1 MEVRPVGDV
10 RHLYLP
16 ARRLF
21 GWLELA
27 ELELRIPAAVSAPP
41 SLGDVPAISFQRVRS
56 EVVSARLSML
66 QSDLDGYVS
75 GCGAALAALGVDE
88 LMLRCSDS
96 YIGLSARVRESALV
110 ADLSARIYLSSK
122 DNQLRIT
129 CGHPR
134 VYGHL
139 DTPAP
144 ILIHKLVSAILNVGE
159 SSNATAFGP
168 CDFRMDP
175 LRSALFHSLPAAGW
189 RLPTLSTA
197 PLVSA
202 EVTSAGLV
210 LHFSETP
217 KTVATSSQAAAA
229 LADSLHRFR
238 APDALLLAEDLEGAM
253 RGYRGELAARGPEQP
268 FLVERILS
276 IASARR
282 EYFMDGMELAR
293 QVLGRWPDFAPAH
306 AAVASIAVA
315 KGDVESGAAR
325 YRELSQASGA
335 VGDEEGKVRAAL
347 AGARLL
353 RQFAPDDST
362 RLYEVVLE
370 HRPGHAE
377 AAEALADR
385 YRDEERWS
393 DLLRLIRMRLAATS
407 DPRRQARDHARLA
420 EVLLAEQ
427 NDPDA
432 ALAELAAACRLDET
446 ITQVH
451 EQRADI
457 EFLLGKD
464 EDALSSLE
472 WACSLHRMR
481 KDERGHL
488 RCLIRGGHGC
498 LLTNRH
504 ETAEAWFLAAL
515 DIEPS
520 HGPAMRGAARAAAGL
535 GHHDDASRLWRELFD
550 AGIEAPAIQAY
561 FACELGRSLLEA
573 GTSTEALPPLLRA
586 SETGGART
594 RAEALALLAR
604 IHLKSGAHAEALA
617 AWKLAIE
624 RFSSLQPDEAYEDE
638 DMAVERR
645 QQAAELSLQR
655 GEVGM
660 KLGREAESMQDLR
673 RAFDLSFAG
682 EHARRE
688 SARLLL
694 KRTPTT
700 EGELLWI
707 QELRL
712 DNTDPDECA
721 YLDIRRA
728 SVLTAEGDPQAGLA
742 ALVGSLANAEVSDAP
757 KRAALELKAEILETL
772 GDVAARADVLE
783 ERANL
788 SGPTADRARAF
799 VESAEGWLSADDPQR
814 CRSALRLALQVL
826 EDAGPQPELRER
838 ALLCLGDCAWR
849 CRNWA
854 EVDEACEELYADA
867 TASAPPQRLLRWGV
881 SLETL
886 GKSAEAIEVL
896 ERVTSDASCP
906 KPLQTQA
913 FRHLANLYERGGE
926 LHKAG
931 IAQERYAASEANE
944 LSSAAQADAWYQAG
958 AIHRRNADATADAK
972 RCLDNALRIASDH
985 LPALDALEQ
994 IARDE
999 GSLERLAVILGR
1011 KVAVMSAHPTRQ
1023 RGLLVRLAK
1032 LQEDLGRTDVARE
1045 TYRRVLTIA
1054 PSYRPALLFAARDAQ
1069 ASSNHPFASEALE
1082 LLSGPLENDG
1092 ELPLDAEEILAQREE
1107 ALFDLAAQV
1116 IGTAGQVASASVTA
1130 LLLREARER
1139 DDFRLWAALAAA
1151 YRRQANLAA
1160 LADTLGRLTK
1170 HAEPAQALELSL
1182 ERIEL
1187 LVNEIG
1193 DHGGALIALRIAQ
1206 ELAPDNRDLQRWH
1219 DVLCGDATSD
1229 NRATQDGVQAQDS
1242 NFDARDSADLFA
1254 DDPLADD
1261 EFADDEL
1268 ADVADQARALIS
1280 EGEWSSALALLE
1292 PYDDIACGEEVLW
1305 LHVEA
1310 ALGAGQSRKAIVL
1323 LPSIARLAHLEEDLI
1338 GEHRATRRLADLV
1351 LETEGAED
1359 VALRLYQRALALDP
1373 SDLIAAELC
1382 EELQS
1387 ASNAVRVDETLVAPT
1402 EPQSPS
1408 PGPTNEA
1415 LSLRAKARQAL
1426 GTGNIAGAINMLE
1439 EALFLAPHIPSLH
1452 HECADMALAANDP
1465 AKAVHWLETLAAQV
1479 VTGEAGH
1486 SQYGESLSDLHLQ
1499 IADLYYDKLSSPSKA
1514 RHHMR
1519 CAANACT
1526 SELRRAATLRQLASE
1541 AASAGC
1547 LDEAI
1552 EAYESIGLAHLSS
1565 HERLAVAK
1573 LYQQVARDHAS
1584 IEILESARL
1593 AGILTNEGRSLL
1605 FALHRNRARNQEL
1618 AESLERGARSAPNPI
1633 AVTRLREALRIY
1645 EDVLADAAGAFRMR
1659 EALSDLTAEDGSE
1672 NSQLA
1677 PTAELEQAAE
1687 DAAANG
1693 DDEVA
1698 ASLLCRAIQTHCQRL
1713 GASGAPVDG
1722 ATRGLVQKL
1731 REQVLSCREE
1741 IPLGQFSQRSG
1752 PTTREVHALVRALSA
1767 VAAIEE
1773 NRDAAATL
1781 LREIALLRRNELHD
1795 IRGAADAMAQAL
1807 SLRADDPDI
1816 LVELAD
1822 MLTEAGD
1829 HTQLASAYE
1838 LHLST
1843 IEGPGRALPLIELG
1857 KLCQHIFNEHER
1869 ARRCYDE
1876 AYELDESVGEQIRAL
1891 RQTLDANAGR
1901 GNIAD
1906 QELSAELD
1914 RALAMESQGRLPE
1927 ALDLY
1932 EAAATTAP
1940 GDPRPFI
1947 ALRRIYEDRGETERL
1962 ARVLEQLTTLSS
1974 SRHERAGLF
1983 YDRAILARDEY
1994 HDDMLVY
2001 EYLKEAA
2008 ANAPDDPRYSH
2019 ALRTIA
2025 MARGEWALAAE
2036 LTYREIS
2043 ASSDAEELGAL
2054 YLELA
2059 LIFDEKLLD
2068 APQALANYEQAL
2080 TLDPSIPAAPRPLAR
2095 LYELATRYED
2105 AAEMY
2110 QKAAELTPDPTE
2122 RGRLYRHAAMNA
2134 EQADLGELARSLYAR
2149 IEEEADRSDREA
2161 AIAATTRI
2169 QVDDD
2174 SRSSGLLSVDEM
2186 RARLVDAEADPSE
2199 RAKLLFQLGQAYQH
2213 ELQDPN
2219 AALRAYEES
2228 LRLDPGLMVSIDALA
2243 DLCYQ
2248 QRDWARAHHFYQGIQ
2263 PELSALPPA
2272 QVALRQA
2279 EIAEAL
2285 GNEVDA
2291 FEAFQWALE
2300 FAPND
2305 TQVLAGLCRT
2315 ASRVGEHAEALL
2327 AQQTLVRLI
2336 PVEEVDQLQ
2345 AARVYLAELYLS
2357 LGDVTGAV
2365 RSYEEL
2371 LGDMPDSIVAKRAL
2385 PELYQSARQPEQAI
2399 AALKA
2404 LIQVTP
2410 GHSERAQLLFELGE
2424 AQGDSADNP
2433 RVAAEAYFRAI
2444 DLAPDHVPTLRRLL
2458 AYYSDEGDFQA
2469 TSEMAAD
2476 LLRQSALLGAQTSIA
2491 VLYRA
2496 GLAAALSG
2504 DLRLARSIGTS
2515 LGHGAPEEVA
2525 RAVRKVFELANC
2537 PPVKDLAEATRTLC
2551 DAAGEDLTAVS
2562 EALSTHESAK
2572 NLLHLI
2578 KALGQLAV

>member
-1 MEVRPVGDV
+1 MEVRPVGNV

-16 ARRLF
+16 TRQLF

-27 ELELRIPAAVSAPP
+27 ELELRIPPAVVLPNQ
-41 SLGDVPAISFQRVRS
+41 DDEPAISFQRVRS
-56 EVVSARLSML
+56 EVVSARLGMS
-66 QSDLDGYVS
+66 QSNLDSYVS

-88 LMLRCSDS
+88 LVLRCSDS
-96 YIGLSARVRESALV
+96 YIGVSARVRESALV
-110 ADLSARIYLSSK
+110 ADLSARIYLSEK
-122 DNQLRIT
+122 DDQLRIA

-144 ILIHKLVSAILNVGE
+144 VLIHRLVSAILKVGE
-159 SSNATAFGP
+159 SHNAYALGL
-168 CDFRMDP
+168 CDFQMDP

-189 RLPTLSTA
+189 RLPSLATA
-197 PLVSA
+197 PLVA
-202 EVTSAGLV
+202 ANATSTGVV

-217 KTVATSSQAAAA
+217 KTGATSSQAAAT
-229 LADSLHRFR
+229 LTDSLNRFS
-238 APDALLLAEDLEGAM
+238 APDSLLLDGDLEGAM

-282 EYFMDGMELAR
+282 EYFMDGLELAR

-306 AAVASIAVA
+306 AAIASIAVA
-315 KGDVESGAAR
+315 QGDVESGASR

-335 VGDEEGKVRAAL
+335 VGDEEGTVRAAL

-353 RQFAPDDST
+353 RQFAADDST
-362 RLYEVVLE
+362 ELYEVVLE

-385 YRDEERWS
+385 YRDEERWA
-393 DLLRLIRMRLAATS
+393 DLVRLIRMRLAATH
-407 DPRRQARDHARLA
+407 DPNRQARDHARLA
-420 EVLLAEQ
+420 EVLVAEQ

-446 ITQVH
+446 IAQVH

-457 EFLLGKD
+457 EFLLGKVD
-464 EDALSSLE
+464 DALASLE

-481 KDERGHL
+481 NDERAQL
-488 RCLIRGGHGC
+488 RCLIRGGNGC
-498 LLTNRH
+498 LATDQF

-515 DIEPS
+515 DIAHS
-520 HGPAMRGAARAAAGL
+520 HGPAMRGAARAAACL

-550 AGIEAPAIQAY
+550 AGIESPAIQAY

-573 GTSTEALPPLLRA
+573 GTPTEALPPLLRA

-604 IHLKSGAHAEALA
+604 IHLQGGAHAEALA
-617 AWKLAIE
+617 AWKLAID
-624 RFSSLQPDEAYEDE
+624 RFSSLHPDEAYEDE

-645 QQAAELSLQR
+645 QKAAELSLR
-655 GEVGM
+655 KAEVGLE
-660 KLGREAESMQDLR
+660 LGREEESMHDLR
-673 RAFDLSFAG
+673 KAFDLSFAG
-682 EHARRE
+682 DQTRRE
-688 SARLLL
+688 AARLLL
-694 KRTPTT
+694 KRTPDS
-700 EGELLWI
+700 EGELRWI
-707 QELRL
+707 QELTL
-712 DNTDPDECA
+712 DNKDPNDCA
-721 YLDIRRA
+721 YLDIHKA
-728 SVLTAEGDPQAGLA
+728 TILAAEGDPQAALA
-742 ALVGSLANAEVSDAP
+742 ALANPLAKEEVSDAP
-757 KRAALELKAEILETL
+757 KSAALGLKAEILETL
-772 GDVAARADVLE
+772 GDATARADVLE
-783 ERANL
+783 KRANL
-788 SGPTADRARAF
+788 SGTTADKARAF

-814 CRSALRLALQVL
+814 CRAALRLALQVL
-826 EDAGPQPELRER
+826 DESGPQPELRER

-849 CRNWA
+849 ARNWA
-854 EVDEACEELYADA
+854 EVHEAYEELYGQGEDA
-867 TASAPPQRLLRWGV
+867 PHLRLLQWGIA
-881 SLETL
+881 LETL
-886 GKSAEAIEVL
+886 GRTEESVAVL
-896 ERVTSDASCP
+896 EGVALQEECP
-906 KPLQTQA
+906 APVAAQA
-913 FRHLANLYERGGE
+913 FRHLATLYERLGE
-926 LHKAG
+926 LSKAG
-931 IAQERYAASEANE
+931 AAQERYAESDANE

-958 AIHRRNADATADAK
+958 AMYRREANAVDEAK
-972 RCLDNALRIASDH
+972 RCLDNALRIANDH

-999 GSLERLAVILGR
+999 GAHERLAVILSR
-1011 KVAVMSAHPTRQ
+1011 KIAVMAAHPARQ

-1032 LQEDLGRTDVARE
+1032 LQEQQLGRTDVARE

-1054 PSYRPALLFAARDAQ
+1054 PSYRPALQFAARDAQ
-1069 ASSNHPFASEALE
+1069 ESGNHPFASEALE
-1082 LLSGPLENDG
+1082 FLAGPLDHDD
-1092 ELPLDAEEILAQREE
+1092 ELSLNPEEIRAQREE
-1107 ALFDLAAQV
+1107 ALFDLAAL
-1116 IGTAGQVASASVTA
+1116 IIESAGQVASKSITA
-1130 LLLREARER
+1130 LLLREAKER
-1139 DDFRLWAALAAA
+1139 DDFRLWTALAAA
-1151 YRRQANLAA
+1151 YRRQANLVA
-1160 LADTLGRLTK
+1160 LADTLGRLTH
-1170 HAEPAQALELSL
+1170 HAEPKQAIELSL
-1182 ERIEL
+1182 ERIQL
-1187 LVNEIG
+1187 LVNEVG
-1193 DHGGALIALRIAQ
+1193 DHSGALVALRIAE
-1206 ELAPDNRDLQRWH
+1206 ELDPENKDLQRWH
-1219 DVLCGDATSD
+1219 NVLCGTAVV
-1229 NRATQDGVQAQDS
+1229 R
-1242 NFDARDSADLFA
+1242 
-1254 DDPLADD
+1254 DD
-1261 EFADDEL
+1261 ETAHTAEHSDLE
-1268 ADVADQARALIS
+1268 DVATRAQALIE
-1280 EGEWSSALALLE
+1280 EGEWVAALALLD
-1292 PYDDIACGEEVLW
+1292 PYDGPACGQEILW

-1310 ALGAGQSRKAIVL
+1310 ALGAGKARRAIVL
-1323 LPSIARLAHLEEDLI
+1323 LPRIAELANQEQDVE

-1359 VALRLYQRALALDP
+1359 VALRLYQRALTLDP
-1373 SDLIAAELC
+1373 GDLIAAELC
-1382 EELQS
+1382 AELQDDG
-1387 ASNAVRVDETLVAPT
+1387 AVSEDAVTEPT

-1426 GTGNIAGAINMLE
+1426 GVGNLTTAIAMLE
-1439 EALFLAPHIPSLH
+1439 EALSLAPHIASLH

-1465 AKAVHWLETLAAQV
+1465 AKAAHWLETLAAQIES
-1479 VTGEAGH
+1479 GEAGH
-1486 SQYGESLSDLHLQ
+1486 SQYGETLSDLHLQ
-1499 IADLYYDKLSSPSKA
+1499 IADLYYDKLASPSQA

-1519 CAANACT
+1519 CAAKACS
-1526 SELRRAATLRQLASE
+1526 SELRRSATLRQLASE
-1541 AASAGC
+1541 TASSGC
-1547 LDEAI
+1547 LEEAI
-1552 EAYESIGLAHLSS
+1552 EAYEAIGLEHLSS
-1565 HERLAVAK
+1565 HERLVVAK

-1584 IEILESARL
+1584 IELLESARL
-1593 AGILTNEGRSLL
+1593 AGTLTNEGRSLL

-1618 AESLERGARSAPNPI
+1618 AESLERGARSAPNAI
-1633 AVTRLREALRIY
+1633 ATTRLREALRIY
-1645 EDVLADAAGAFRMR
+1645 ENILADDAGALRMR
-1659 EALSDLTAEDGSE
+1659 EALDALEAEGQDEGPR
-1672 NSQLA
+1672 LL
-1677 PTAELEQAAE
+1677 PIIDLEQAAE

-1693 DDEVA
+1693 DGEVA

-1713 GASGAPVDG
+1713 GASATPVDG

-1731 REQVLSCREE
+1731 REHVFGGHS
-1741 IPLGQFSQRSG
+1741 GSQLARLAQHQG
-1752 PTTREVHALVRALSA
+1752 PTAREVHALVRALSS

-1773 NRDAAATL
+1773 NRDTAATL

-1807 SLRADDPDI
+1807 SLRADDSDI
-1816 LVELAD
+1816 LFELAD
-1822 MLTEAGD
+1822 MLSEAGD

-1843 IEGPGRALPLIELG
+1843 IEGPRRAHPLIELG
-1857 KLCQHIFNEHER
+1857 KLCHHIFNEHER

-1876 AYELDESVGEQIRAL
+1876 AFQLDSSVAEQVRAL
-1891 RQTLDANAGR
+1891 RRTLDSTTGH
-1901 GNIAD
+1901 GNIAN

-1927 ALDLY
+1927 ALDIY
-1932 EAAATTAP
+1932 EAAAAAAP
-1940 GDPRPFI
+1940 QDPRPFI

-1974 SRHERAGLF
+1974 SRQERAGLF
-1983 YDRAILARDEY
+1983 YDRAMLARDEF

-2008 ANAPDDPRYSH
+2008 ANDPEDPRFSH

-2036 LTYREIS
+2036 LTYREIA
-2043 ASSDAEELGAL
+2043 ASSDTEELGAL

-2080 TLDPSIPAAPRPLAR
+2080 TLDPTIPAAPRPLAR
-2095 LYELATRYED
+2095 LYELAARYED
-2105 AAEMY
+2105 AAAMY
-2110 QKAAELTPDPTE
+2110 QKAAELAPDPTE

-2134 EQADLGELARSLYAR
+2134 EQANLGELAGRLYAQVAG
-2149 IEEEADRSDREA
+2149 EANSIDQKAAKEA
-2161 AIAATTRI
+2161 AARI
-2169 QVDDD
+2169 QAEDK
-2174 SRSSGLLSVDEM
+2174 RARSGLLSVDEM
-2186 RARLVDAEADPSE
+2186 QARLVASDAEPTE

-2228 LRLDPGLMVSIDALA
+2228 LRLDPGLIAATDALA

-2248 QRDWARAHHFYQGIQ
+2248 QRDWARAHHFYQSIQ

-2285 GNEVDA
+2285 GNESEA

-2300 FAPND
+2300 FAPHD
-2305 TQVLAGLCRT
+2305 TQVLAGLCRAAT
-2315 ASRVGEHAEALL
+2315 RVGEHAEALL

-2336 PVEEVDQLQ
+2336 PVEAIDQLE
-2345 AARVYLAELYLS
+2345 AARVFLADLYLS
-2357 LGDVTGAV
+2357 LGDVDGAI
-2365 RSYEEL
+2365 RSYEDL
-2371 LGDMPDSIVAKRAL
+2371 LADIPDSVVAKKEL
-2385 PELYQSARQPEQAI
+2385 PSLYQRARQPEQAI

-2404 LIQVTP
+2404 LIQITP
-2410 GHSERAQLLFELGE
+2410 GYSERAQLLFELGE
-2424 AQGDSADNP
+2424 ALGESDEDP
-2433 RVAAEAYFRAI
+2433 DLAAEAYFRAI

-2469 TSEMAAD
+2469 TAEMAAD
-2476 LLRQSALLGAQTSIA
+2476 LLRQNALLGTQTSIA

-2504 DLRLARSIGTS
+2504 DLRLARSIGVS
-2515 LGHGAPEEVA
+2515 LGSGAPQEVA
-2525 RAVRKVFELANC
+2525 QAIRKVFELPNS
-2537 PPVKDLAEATRTLC
+2537 PPVHDLAEAARTLC
-2551 DAAGEDLTAVS
+2551 DAASEDLIAVS
-2562 EALSTHESAK
+2562 EALATHESAK
-2572 NLLHLI
+2572 NLPELI

>member
-1 MEVRPVGDV
+1 MEVRPIGNV
-10 RHLYLP
+10 RHLFLP

-27 ELELRIPAAVSAPP
+27 ELELRVPESAAPMPHVE
-41 SLGDVPAISFQRVRS
+41 DEPAISFQRVRS
-56 EVVSARLSML
+56 EVVSARLGMA
-66 QSDLDGYVS
+66 QSDIDGYVS
-75 GCGAALAALGVDE
+75 GCGAALATLGVDE
-88 LMLRCSDS
+88 LVLRCSDS

-144 ILIHKLVSAILNVGE
+144 ILIHKLVSAILNVGQ
-159 SSNATAFGP
+159 SSNAEALGL
-168 CDFRMDP
+168 CDFQMDP

-189 RLPTLSTA
+189 RLPTLSKA

-202 EVTSAGLV
+202 DVTSAGLT
-210 LHFSETP
+210 LQFSETP

-229 LADSLHRFR
+229 LADSLRRFH
-238 APDALLLAEDLEGAM
+238 APDALLQDGDLEGAM

-282 EYFMDGMELAR
+282 DYFMDGLELAR

-306 AAVASIAVA
+306 AAIASIAVA
-315 KGDVESGAAR
+315 QGDVESGAAR

-335 VGDEEGKVRAAL
+335 VGDEEGTVRAAL

-362 RLYEVVLE
+362 QLYEVVLE

-393 DLLRLIRMRLAATS
+393 DLVRLIRMRLAATH
-407 DPRRQARDHARLA
+407 DPHHQARDHARLA
-420 EVLLAEQ
+420 EVLVAEQ

-446 ITQVH
+446 IAQVH

-464 EDALSSLE
+464 DDALASLE

-481 KDERGHL
+481 GDERAQL
-488 RCLIRGGHGC
+488 RCLVRGGNGC
-498 LLTNRH
+498 LATDRH

-515 DIEPS
+515 DLDHS

-550 AGIEAPAIQAY
+550 VGIEAPAIQAY

-573 GTSTEALPPLLRA
+573 GTPTEALPPLLRA

-604 IHLKSGAHAEALA
+604 IHLQSGAHAEALA

-624 RFSSLQPDEAYEDE
+624 RFSSLHADEAYENE

-645 QQAAELSLQR
+645 QKAAELSL
-655 GEVGM
+655 EKAAVGLE
-660 KLGREAESMQDLR
+660 LGRNDDSMQDLR

-682 EHARRE
+682 EAAGRE
-688 SARLLL
+688 AARLLL

-700 EGELLWI
+700 EGDLAWI
-707 QELRL
+707 QELTL
-712 DNTDPDECA
+712 GNTDADECA

-742 ALVGSLANAEVSDAP
+742 ALVGPLGNENVSDAP
-757 KRAALELKAEILETL
+757 KSAALKLKAEILDTL

-783 ERANL
+783 ERAGL
-788 SGPTADRARAF
+788 SGPTADRAKAF
-799 VESAEGWLSADDPQR
+799 IESAEGWLSADDPQR
-814 CRSALRLALQVL
+814 CRSALRLGLQVL
-826 EDAGPQPELRER
+826 EEAGPQPVLRER

-849 CRNWA
+849 ARNWS
-854 EVDEACEELYADA
+854 EVDEAYEELYSQNDEE
-867 TASAPPQRLLRWGV
+867 APHLRLLRWGIA
-881 SLETL
+881 LETL
-886 GKSAEAIEVL
+886 GKTERAVAVL
-896 ERVTSDASCP
+896 ERIASDSSCGEATA
-906 KPLQTQA
+906 TQA
-913 FRHLANLYERGGE
+913 SRHLANLYERLGE
-926 LHKAG
+926 LQKAG
-931 IAQERYAASEANE
+931 AAQERYAASEAND
-944 LSSAAQADAWYQAG
+944 LSAAAQADAWYQAG
-958 AIHRRNADATADAK
+958 ALHRRNADAVSDAK
-972 RCLDNALRIASDH
+972 RCLDNALRVASDH

-994 IARDE
+994 IARAE
-999 GSLERLAVILGR
+999 GSHERLAVILGR
-1011 KVAVMSAHPTRQ
+1011 KVAVMAAHPARQ

-1032 LQEDLGRTDVARE
+1032 LQEEHLGRTDVARE

-1054 PSYRPALLFAARDAQ
+1054 PSYRPALQFAARDAQ
-1069 ASSNHPFASEALE
+1069 ASGNHPFASEALE
-1082 LLSGPLENDG
+1082 FLAGPLDHDG
-1092 ELPLDAEEILAQREE
+1092 ELSLNDEEILEQREE
-1107 ALFDLAAQV
+1107 ALFDLTALV
-1116 IGTAGQVASASVTA
+1116 IGTAGQVASQSITA
-1130 LLLREARER
+1130 LLLREARAR
-1139 DDFRLWAALAAA
+1139 DDFRLWTALAAA
-1151 YRRQANLAA
+1151 YRRQANLVA

-1170 HAEPAQALELSL
+1170 HAEAKQAIELSL

-1187 LVNEIG
+1187 LANEVG
-1193 DHGGALIALRIAQ
+1193 DHGGALIALRIA
-1206 ELAPDNRDLQRWH
+1206 EERAPDNSELRRWH
-1219 DVLCGDATSD
+1219 DVLCGTDSAESQTSD
-1229 NRATQDGVQAQDS
+1229 VAETS
-1242 NFDARDSADLFA
+1242 EPSI
-1254 DDPLADD
+1254 DD
-1261 EFADDEL
+1261 E
-1268 ADVADQARALIS
+1268 VASIAQRAQALI
-1280 EGEWSSALALLE
+1280 EQGEWASALTILE
-1292 PYDDIACGEEVLW
+1292 PYNEPAHGEEVLW

-1310 ALGAGQSRKAIVL
+1310 ALGAGKSRRAINL
-1323 LPSIARLAHLEEDLI
+1323 LPRIVELAQRENDVV

-1359 VALRLYQRALALDP
+1359 VALRLYERALALDP
-1373 SDLIAAELC
+1373 TDLIAAELC
-1382 EELQS
+1382 AELQS
-1387 ASNAVRVDETLVAPT
+1387 GDTDPALNALEEPT
-1402 EPQSPS
+1402 DPQTPS
-1408 PGPTNEA
+1408 PGPTNAA
-1415 LSLRAKARQAL
+1415 LSLRAQARQAL
-1426 GTGNIAGAINMLE
+1426 GTGNLASAIEMLE
-1439 EALFLAPHIPSLH
+1439 EALSLAPHIPSLH

-1465 AKAVHWLETLAAQV
+1465 AKAAHWLETLVAHVESGQ
-1479 VTGEAGH
+1479 AGH

-1499 IADLYYDKLSSPSKA
+1499 IADLYYDKLASPSQA

-1541 AASAGC
+1541 AASSGC

-1552 EAYESIGLAHLSS
+1552 AAYEAIGLEHLSS

-1584 IEILESARL
+1584 IELLESARL
-1593 AGILTNEGRSLL
+1593 AGTLTNEGRSLL

-1618 AESLERGARSAPNPI
+1618 AESLERGARSAPNAI
-1633 AVTRLREALRIY
+1633 AATRLREALRIY
-1645 EDVLADAAGAFRMR
+1645 ENILADEAGTARMR
-1659 EALSDLTAEDGSE
+1659 EALAELETTDTEGS
-1672 NSQLA
+1672 QR
-1677 PTAELEQAAE
+1677 PPIAELEQAAE

-1693 DDEVA
+1693 DGEVA

-1713 GASGAPVDG
+1713 GAAGEAVDG
-1722 ATRGLVQKL
+1722 VTRGLVQRL
-1731 REQVLSCREE
+1731 REQVLTSRGGSQ
-1741 IPLGQFSQRSG
+1741 LTRLSQRQG
-1752 PTTREVHALVRALSA
+1752 PSAREVHALVRALSA
-1767 VAAIEE
+1767 VSAIET
-1773 NRDAAATL
+1773 NRETAATL

-1843 IEGPGRALPLIELG
+1843 IEGPRRALPLIELG
-1857 KLCQHIFNEHER
+1857 KLCHHIFNEHER

-1876 AYELDESVGEQIRAL
+1876 AYELDNSLAEQVRAL
-1891 RQTLDANAGR
+1891 RQTLDAATGL

-1932 EAAATTAP
+1932 EAAAAAAP
-1940 GDPRPFI
+1940 QDPRPFI

-1974 SRHERAGLF
+1974 SRQERAGLF

-2008 ANAPDDPRYSH
+2008 ANDPDDPRFSH

-2043 ASSDAEELGAL
+2043 ASTDTEELGAL

-2080 TLDPSIPAAPRPLAR
+2080 TLDPTIPAAPRPLAR
-2095 LYELATRYED
+2095 LYELASRYED

-2134 EQADLGELARSLYAR
+2134 EQANLGELAGRLYAQVAD
-2149 IEEEADRSDREA
+2149 EADGGDRKAAKEA
-2161 AIAATTRI
+2161 TERI
-2169 QVDDD
+2169 QGDEK
-2174 SRSSGLLSVDEM
+2174 RSASGILSVDEM
-2186 RARLVDAEADPSE
+2186 RARLVGSDGDPSE

-2228 LRLDPGLMVSIDALA
+2228 LRLDPGLMVAIDALA

-2248 QRDWARAHHFYQGIQ
+2248 QRDWPRAHHFYQSIQ

-2272 QVALRQA
+2272 QVAFRQA
-2279 EIAEAL
+2279 EIAEAM
-2285 GNEVDA
+2285 GNETEA
-2291 FEAFQWALE
+2291 FEAFRWALE
-2300 FAPND
+2300 FAPHD
-2305 TQVLAGLCRT
+2305 TEVLAGLCRA

-2336 PVEEVDQLQ
+2336 PVEDVEQLQ
-2345 AARVYLAELYLS
+2345 TARVFLADLYIS
-2357 LGDVTGAV
+2357 LGDVDGAV

-2371 LGDMPDSIVAKRAL
+2371 LAEVPDSITAKREL
-2385 PELYQSARQPEQAI
+2385 PALYQAARQPEQAI
-2399 AALKA
+2399 AALRA
-2404 LIQVTP
+2404 LIQITP
-2410 GHSERAQLLFELGE
+2410 GYSDRAQLLFELGE
-2424 AQGDSADNP
+2424 AQAESADDP
-2433 RVAAEAYFRAI
+2433 ALAAEAYFRAI
-2444 DLAPDHVPTLRRLL
+2444 DLDPDHVPTLRRLL

-2476 LLRQSALLGAQTSIA
+2476 LLRQNALLGTQTSIA

-2504 DLRLARSIGTS
+2504 DKRLARTVGMS
-2515 LGHGAPEEVA
+2515 LGSGAPQEVA
-2525 RAVRKVFELANC
+2525 QAVRKVFELATC
-2537 PPVKDLAEATRTLC
+2537 PPVHELAEATRTLC

-2572 NLLHLI
+2572 NLLRLI